1 MTPSKAKTKGTN
13 KKINIKIIS
22 DPIMESLI
30 KRIMK
35 YLTEM
40 TMNFVC
46 QIIIIDKI
54 NMIKITIELNN
65 KEIKCQNKMK

>member
-1 MTPSKAKTKGTN
+1 MTPSKTKTKGTN